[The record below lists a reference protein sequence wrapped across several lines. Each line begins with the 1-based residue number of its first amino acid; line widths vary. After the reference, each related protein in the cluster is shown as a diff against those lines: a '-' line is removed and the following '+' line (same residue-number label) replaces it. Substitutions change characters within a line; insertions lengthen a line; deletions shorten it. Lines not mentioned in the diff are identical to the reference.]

1 MVLFSHLIMISNFEI
16 SNHITMSNYNPQSD
30 PDVEILE
37 KEKKENH
44 LILHNDDFNTFEW
57 VIESLI
63 TICNHA
69 PEQAEQCSWIVHN
82 NGKCAV
88 KDGAIEKLKP
98 LKQGLIDRGLSVT
111 IE

>member
-1 MVLFSHLIMISNFEI
+1 
-16 SNHITMSNYNPQSD
+16 MSNYNPKEDSD
-30 PDVEILE
+30 LLYLQ

-44 LILHNDDFNTFEW
+44 LVLYNDDVNTFEW

-63 TICNHA
+63 AICKHDA
-69 PEQAEQCSWIVHN
+69 EQAEQCSWIVHN

-88 KDGAIEKLKP
+88 KDGVFENLKP
-98 LKQGLIDRGLSVT
+98 LHQGLLDRGLSAT

>member
-1 MVLFSHLIMISNFEI
+1 MMNNNNSNPESELLFI
-16 SNHITMSNYNPQSD
+16 Q
-30 PDVEILE
+30 

-44 LILHNDDFNTFEW
+44 LVLYNDDVNTFEW

-63 TICNHA
+63 AICKHDS
-69 PEQAEQCSWIVHN
+69 EQAEQCSWIVHN

-88 KDGAIEKLKP
+88 KDGAFENLKP
-98 LKQGLIDRGLSVT
+98 LHEGLLDRGLSAT